1 VRERVED
8 FRRNSPLGGPRCYR
22 EASHLAKAPSVRREE
37 LFILSALW
45 LSRVCDRSSRRKSKS
60 KRHWC
65 FKPVEK
71 PDSFGIAVKALA
83 KSRVR
88 SPELSRLED

>member
-1 VRERVED
+1 M
-8 FRRNSPLGGPRCYR
+8 FLGVSRAR
-22 EASHLAKAPSVRREE
+22 AEESSFTEAFHLAKAPSVRKEE

-45 LSRVCDRSSRRKSKS
+45 LSRVRDRSFGGSQNRKNTGAL
-60 KRHWC
+60 
-65 FKPVEK
+65 KPVQK

-83 KSRVR
+83 KSRVQ

>member
-1 VRERVED
+1 
-8 FRRNSPLGGPRCYR
+8 FR
-22 EASHLAKAPSVRREE
+22 EASQLAKAPSVRREE

-45 LSRVCDRSSRRKSKS
+45 FSRVVIGVTGGSQNRKDNGAL
-60 KRHWC
+60 
-65 FKPVEK
+65 KPVEK